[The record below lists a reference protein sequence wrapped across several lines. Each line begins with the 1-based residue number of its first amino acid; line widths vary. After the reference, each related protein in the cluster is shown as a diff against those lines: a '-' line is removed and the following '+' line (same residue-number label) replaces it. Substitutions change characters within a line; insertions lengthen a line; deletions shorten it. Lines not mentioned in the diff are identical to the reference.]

1 MRNRR
6 LGYAAA
12 FAVFFLIEL
21 VIALYVRDAFVRPYV
36 GDALVV
42 ILVYCFV
49 RILIPDGCK
58 LLPLYVLLFA
68 VGVEFL
74 QYFQLVRRL
83 GLEEHVIIRTII
95 GSTFDV
101 RDILCYMA
109 GSVLLAGYEFMKTKK
124 EMMADE

>member
-1 MRNRR
+1 MWKKR

-12 FAVFFLIEL
+12 FAVLFLIEL
-21 VIALYVRDAFVRPYV
+21 MIALYVRDAFIRPYV

-49 RILIPDGCK
+49 RIFIPAGCR

-83 GLEEHVIIRTII
+83 GLEDHVILRTII

-101 RDILCYMA
+101 KDILCYAA
-109 GSVLLAGYEFMKTKK
+109 GSVLLAAYEFMKTKK